1 MSEAKSEEQKAIDKK
16 EVEYVKNLPD
26 NGQTSQDVLDE
37 DGGVEQ
43 PSQDPNVDIKSDEGA
58 EG

>member
-1 MSEAKSEEQKAIDKK
+1 MSEAKSAEQKAIDKK
-16 EVEYVKNLPD
+16 EVAYVKNLPD
-26 NGQTSQDVLDE
+26 NGQTPQDVLDE
-37 DGGVEQ
+37 DSGVEQ